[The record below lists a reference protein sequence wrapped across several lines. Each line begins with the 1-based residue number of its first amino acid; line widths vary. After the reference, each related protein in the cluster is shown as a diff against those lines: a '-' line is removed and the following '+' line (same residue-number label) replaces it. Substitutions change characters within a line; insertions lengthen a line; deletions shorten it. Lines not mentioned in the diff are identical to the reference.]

1 MSSVHWLD
9 WISFLGTGLASLG
22 AVTLARLAYE
32 DFKKRRKEREARSVR
47 IGIIFLFVGFLLA
60 AGSYFGQTLGWC
72 GFVLLLALTCM
83 GALLGFFGFRSRRS
97 SMWESEK
104 KAIIEAAQE
113 MARKGLVVGMA
124 GNVSLRLND
133 PGGRELLAIT
143 PSGCRYE
150 SLKVD
155 DIVIVDFEGQRVEG
169 KLKASIET
177 VMHVEVYKA
186 RKKINA
192 IVHAHPVFCSA
203 LAVAGMDIPPL
214 IDEQVVLI
222 GGEIKVAEYA
232 LPGTPEL
239 ARSAVAALG
248 PRNAVILANHGVLA
262 VGRDMREALTICEL
276 AEEIAKIYVSAL
288 SLGKVNPVSAE
299 VVELEKAF
307 FASVYGESE
316 P

>member
-1 MSSVHWLD
+1 
-9 WISFLGTGLASLG
+9 
-22 AVTLARLAYE
+22 
-32 DFKKRRKEREARSVR
+32 
-47 IGIIFLFVGFLLA
+47 
-60 AGSYFGQTLGWC
+60 
-72 GFVLLLALTCM
+72 
-83 GALLGFFGFRSRRS
+83 
-97 SMWESEK
+97 MWDSEK
-104 KAIIEAAQE
+104 KVVIEAARE
-113 MARKGLVVGMA
+113 MAKKGLVVGTA
-124 GNVSLRLND
+124 GNISLRVKATN
-133 PGGRELLAIT
+133 GRELLAIT
-143 PSGCRYE
+143 PSGRYYD

-155 DIVIVDFEGQRVEG
+155 DIVVVDFAGQRVEG
-169 KLKASIET
+169 ELKATIET
-177 VMHVEVYKA
+177 VMHIEVHKA

-192 IVHAHPVFCSA
+192 VVHAHPPFCSA

-222 GGEIKVAEYA
+222 GGEIKVAQYA

-239 ARSAVAALG
+239 ARSAVTALG

-276 AEEIAKIYVSAL
+276 AEEMAKIYVSAL
-288 SLGKVNPVSAE
+288 GLGKVNLLPAE

>member
-1 MSSVHWLD
+1 
-9 WISFLGTGLASLG
+9 
-22 AVTLARLAYE
+22 
-32 DFKKRRKEREARSVR
+32 
-47 IGIIFLFVGFLLA
+47 
-60 AGSYFGQTLGWC
+60 
-72 GFVLLLALTCM
+72 
-83 GALLGFFGFRSRRS
+83 
-97 SMWESEK
+97 MWDSEK
-104 KAIIEAAQE
+104 KVVIEAAQE
-113 MARKGLVVGMA
+113 MERKGLVVGTA
-124 GNVSLRLND
+124 GNISLRVKVTD
-133 PGGRELLAIT
+133 GRELLAIT
-143 PSGCRYE
+143 PSGRYYD

-155 DIVIVDFEGQRVEG
+155 DIVVVDFAGQRVEG
-169 KLKASIET
+169 ELKATIET
-177 VMHVEVYKA
+177 VMHIEVHKA

-192 IVHAHPVFCSA
+192 VVHAHPPFCSA

-222 GGEIKVAEYA
+222 GGEIKVAQYA

-239 ARSAVAALG
+239 ARSAVTALG

-276 AEEIAKIYVSAL
+276 AEEMAKIYVSAL
-288 SLGKVNPVSAE
+288 GLGKVNLLPAE